1 MVRCAAVVVATV
13 LTLAGC
19 VGIPS
24 QGGVMTGSVFNGE
37 NAFPFAVLPS
47 DPQQGASQQE
57 ILTDFMQAATSPEG
71 NYEIARKFLT
81 RGAADSW
88 NPGAS
93 VLIREGSGTLVPSSA
108 DSLDYGVSTRASVN
122 AAGLYTEDREQ
133 ATQRLPFVF
142 EKVDEQW
149 RISALQDG
157 IVLSRD
163 NFEAAFDQHA
173 LYFFDPTYRYL
184 IPDVRWFPSRSNVP
198 ARIVNAMLDGQ
209 ATWLQ
214 QGATLT
220 AFPVGTKLQPP
231 LEVRSGRV
239 TVDLS
244 EEVANTSNLEKARM
258 QRQLEASLG
267 TVSVNTVTMSVRSVP
282 IVVADPGVSNATLT
296 PLVDSDALVRL
307 GGEFGFATASGL
319 APIGSVSAKIV
330 GVDARAVTLAA
341 RQRSAAVLGAEG
353 AYLVTAED
361 DTALLVDGR
370 PGLTAPSIDTWRY
383 VWSAPA
389 AAATALLATGPDLV
403 QHEITST
410 LPANATLVSLDVS
423 RDGARVLLY
432 LNSDAG
438 PQLKVAAIL
447 RRGGVPAGLGEPID
461 LPVSADLPLDASWV
475 DDRTVVAL
483 AAANGRQTVTE
494 FTIGGPLVGLGNADG
509 GISIVGGNGTE
520 QIRVR
525 AADGTIL
532 QRRTSGWQVTGLV
545 ADVLA
550 TQQ

>member
-142 EKVDEQW
+142 EKVDEEW

-370 PGLTAPSIDTWRY
+370 PGLIAPSIDTWRY

-403 QHEITST
+403 QHQITST

-447 RRGGVPAGLGEPID
+447 RRDGVPAGLGEPID

>member
-142 EKVDEQW
+142 EKVDEEW

>member
-142 EKVDEQW
+142 EKLDEQW